1 MKKYFQVSRK
11 TLLLFAGLLWVIAG
25 FNVLMI
31 GINTWQAINK
41 PSFLVKSLWA
51 MLVFCTFLFMIFKP
65 LHKKYTLRIANLN
78 ERNHPLIFFNL
89 KGWGIMFFMITLG
102 VTVRKFNLLP
112 DSFIASF
119 YTGLSLALSTT
130 GFLFL
135 YSWLKRN
142 KNS

>member
-1 MKKYFQVSRK
+1 MSKYLQVSRR

-25 FNVLMI
+25 FNVLLI
-31 GINTWQAINK
+31 GINTWQEIDK
-41 PSFLVKSLWA
+41 PSFLAKSLWA
-51 MLVFCTFLFMIFKP
+51 MLVFCIFLFMIFKP

-78 ERNHPLIFFNL
+78 ERNNPLTFFNL
-89 KGWGIMFFMITLG
+89 KGWAIMIFMITLG
-102 VTVRKFNLLP
+102 ITVRKFNLLP

-135 YSWLKRN
+135 YSWLKQN